1 MDKVRIA
8 GRIITVGLLLWAGGC
23 GPSRPP
29 LPPPGHPKPY
39 CIGNTWYQPIPDASG
54 FKQRGLASW
63 YGKKFHGRKTANGEV
78 YDMHAMTA
86 AHKTLPL
93 GTCVKVRNMENGRS
107 VEVRIN
113 DRGPFITGRVI
124 DLSYAGAKAIGLV
137 GPGVAQVEVVAL
149 GKPVSTP
156 KGKRVYAPVDYRRG
170 AFTVQ
175 VGAFQERSNAERLR
189 EVLGRAYSNA
199 HITTHHDGV
208 RTYYRVRVGRLA
220 TLADAISFERTLVS
234 GGYKEAMIVAE

>member
-189 EVLGRAYSNA
+189 KYSAVLTATPTSRPTTTESAPITGFGSDGLPRWRMQFHSSGPSCRAG
-199 HITTHHDGV
+199 TK
-208 RTYYRVRVGRLA
+208 RR
-220 TLADAISFERTLVS
+220 
-234 GGYKEAMIVAE
+234 